1 MNRLRRMFVVLT
13 ISLLALPAFADGG
26 MWTLDMIQT
35 QIGKMQEEGLSLDA
49 LDIYNPSGKPSLMDG
64 VVFFDGGCSG
74 VLVSNQS
81 LLLTNHHCGYDKI
94 QALSSVGANYLRD
107 GFISHSLQEELPCP
121 GLVVEQV
128 ESIKEV
134 TLEVKKLLE
143 LKKSEFTTGMEY
155 LSPKFLSSLAP
166 QIVGRA
172 AVKDPRYRYEI
183 KAFFG
188 GNKYYLF
195 KNKVFTDVRL
205 VAAPPSS
212 IGKYGADTDN
222 WIWPRHTGDF
232 SIFRLY
238 ADKSG
243 NPAPYSKDNVPYTP
257 KKWIPI
263 NGKGVQEDD
272 FVMIMGFPGTTY
284 HYFTAEEVKEWGEID
299 NNIRIEM
306 RGIRQEI
313 MLRAMHNDEK
323 INIMYAAKYASSQ
336 NGYKRA
342 QGANWAIEKR
352 HLEATKRAQQE
363 ALLER
368 AKKAGNLKA
377 TNAVFTIEQNVKARR
392 DLRYRERYL
401 MEGLL
406 LGIEF
411 TRAPLP
417 DENLVSKNPV
427 EQKQAVGKLKKR
439 FDLFFDKD
447 YSPALDKE
455 IAKAILSRY
464 CDRVKEGA
472 RPKVIDE
479 GLKAYGSVEAY
490 IEHVFNTSIF
500 ASRERFEEFMK
511 APDYQKVLS
520 DPMSLFAQGVV
531 DEYNSLKR
539 ALLPFDA
546 PIKSAQRDY
555 ISVNMA
561 FPGNEILWP
570 DANLTLRFTYGKVKG
585 YVPRDVVSY
594 GAITSLTGVMEK
606 EDPNNPEYV
615 LPKRMK
621 EIYANKDY
629 GRYAMKNGSMP
640 VNFCATTHTTGG
652 NSGSP
657 VFDRKGQLVGLNFDR
672 NWEGVGGDIEY
683 LGDYQRSIILDARY
697 LLLVVDKYLGGERL
711 IKEMNPQ
718 F

>member
-1 MNRLRRMFVVLT
+1 MKRFRRTFLVLAT
-13 ISLLALPAFADGG
+13 SLLVIPAFADGG

-35 QIGKMQEEGLSLDA
+35 QIEKMKAEGLSLSA
-49 LDIYNPSGKPSLMDG
+49 QDIYNPSGEPSLMDG

-74 VLVSNQS
+74 VLVSDQS

-128 ESIKEV
+128 ESITEV
-134 TLEVKKLLE
+134 TLEVKRLLE
-143 LKKSEFTTGMEY
+143 LRKGDFKTGMEY
-155 LSPKFLSSLAP
+155 LSPKFLSALAP
-166 QIVGRA
+166 EIVGASA
-172 AVKDPRYRYEI
+172 AKDTRYRYEI
-183 KAFFG
+183 KAFYG

-238 ADKSG
+238 ADNEG
-243 NPAPYSKDNVPYTP
+243 NPAAYSKDNVPYTP

-263 NGKGVQEDD
+263 NGKGVKADD

-284 HYFTAEEVKEWGEID
+284 RYFTAEEVKEWGEID
-299 NNIRIEM
+299 NKIRIEM

-313 MLRAMHNDEK
+313 MLRAMHDDEQT
-323 INIMYAAKYASSQ
+323 NIMYAAKYASSQ

-352 HLEATKRAQQE
+352 NLEATKRDQQD

-401 MEGLL
+401 TEGLL
-406 LGIEF
+406 IGIEF
-411 TRAPLP
+411 TQAPLP
-417 DENLVSKNPV
+417 DKDLLSPDAGKQQKAV
-427 EQKQAVGKLKKR
+427 EKLQRKFAR
-439 FDLFFDKD
+439 FFDKD
-447 YSPALDKE
+447 YSPTLDKE
-455 IAKAILSRY
+455 IAKALLARY
-464 CDRVKEGA
+464 CERIAPEW
-472 RPKVIDE
+472 RPKEINE
-479 GLKAYGSVEAY
+479 GINRFGSVDAY
-490 IEHVFNTSIF
+490 IDHIFSTSIF
-500 ASRERFEEFMK
+500 ASKERFDQFMQ
-511 APDYQKVLS
+511 APDYSKVLT
-520 DPMSLFAQGVV
+520 DPMSLFAEAVIT
-531 DEYNSLKR
+531 EYH
-539 ALLPFDA
+539 ALSEALVPFDA
-546 PIKSAQRDY
+546 PIKAAQKDY
-555 ISVNMA
+555 IAVNMA
-561 FPGNEILWP
+561 FPGDEILWP

-585 YVPRDVVSY
+585 YQPRDVVFY
-594 GAITSLTGVMEK
+594 GPITSLSGVMEK
-606 EDPNNPEYV
+606 EDPTNPEYI
-615 LPKRMK
+615 LPERMK
-621 EIYANKDY
+621 EIYATKDF
-629 GRYAMKNGSMP
+629 GRYAMSDGTMP

-657 VFDRKGQLVGLNFDR
+657 VFDAKGKLVGLNFDR

-683 LGDYQRSIILDARY
+683 LGDYQRSIILDIRY

-711 IKEMNPQ
+711 IAEMNPQ